1 MQFKIDDV
9 LIFTIVSIAIV
20 AVIAY
25 FIIVAIGMLADKIV
39 DYAKKKCQNSQKN
52 QENAESN
59 KNGIE

>member
-9 LIFTIVSIAIV
+9 LIFTIASIAIV

-25 FIIVAIGMLADKIV
+25 FIIVAIGMMADKIV
-39 DYAKKKCQNSQKN
+39 DYAKKKYHNSQKN